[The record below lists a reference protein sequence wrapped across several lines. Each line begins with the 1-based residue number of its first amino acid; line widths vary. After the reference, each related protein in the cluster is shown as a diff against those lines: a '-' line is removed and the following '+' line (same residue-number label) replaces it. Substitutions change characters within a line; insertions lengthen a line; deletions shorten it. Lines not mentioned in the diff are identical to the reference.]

1 MLLKLKDAEN
11 PLLFPPVIVLL
22 ISAVV
27 KTGSAA
33 GDILSGGSEPEAG

>member
-1 MLLKLKDAEN
+1 LLLKLKDAEK
-11 PLLFPPVIVLL
+11 PQLFLSAIVLL